1 LPNKQTTG
9 DQVMTI
15 VPIGNLPLQVP
26 ESGTTEFVFELV
38 AQLRSMILHLVGR
51 GLEESLETE
60 RDRFLGRK
68 RYVRRRRAKRKET
81 GVYCSQCRSHQ
92 RQDFRRN
99 GHYSRQLAVQ
109 WGRVSVQVPQAKCQ
123 CGGNVRLRYQT
134 LPPGQ
139 RLWEDL
145 ALEIQAEY
153 GRGLSYRQIKVDLD
167 RRLESSVGLRT
178 LNQRVLALGSEKDHF
193 VWRQNGEIPP
203 VVRVDGIWVTVMFA
217 TGETQTD
224 QAGRKRPVKRA
235 KKVPILAAQ
244 GVWPST
250 GRTCLL
256 AWMRAEGEDAAS
268 WQTFLEAL
276 SEAGLTPENGLK
288 LLVSDGGTGFRAAYE
303 NVYWQVPLQR
313 CVFHK
318 LRNLAQALHVP
329 AEMDRQ
335 AGHEFRGE
343 FLRAAARIWQA
354 PDEAE
359 ARHLYTAFCQTWQSQ
374 QAKAIRTLARD
385 FEDTLTF
392 YAVQE
397 QAALRGEQW
406 PAHSLRTTSPLERM
420 FREFRQ
426 RYRKAVLFHS
436 VIGLQA
442 VTAQIADRF
451 S

>member
-1 LPNKQTTG
+1 
-9 DQVMTI
+9 MTI

-26 ESGTTEFVFELV
+26 ESGGEDFIFKLV
-38 AQLRSMILHLVGR
+38 EQIQSMILHLVSR
-51 GLEESLETE
+51 SLEEGLETE
-60 RDRFLGRK
+60 LDRFLGRQ
-68 RYVRRRRAKRKET
+68 RYERRRRSKRKET
-81 GVYCSQCRSHQ
+81 GVYCSKCRSHQ

-99 GHYSRQLAVQ
+99 GHYRRQLAVQ

-123 CGGNVRLRYQT
+123 CGGNVRLKYQT

-139 RLWEDL
+139 RIWQDL
-145 ALEIQAEY
+145 RWEIQAEY

-167 RRLESSVGLRT
+167 QRLASSVGLRT
-178 LNQRVLALGSEKDHF
+178 LNQPVLRLGCEQEDF
-193 VWRQNGEIPP
+193 VWLKPDEIPP
-203 VVRVDGIWVTVMFA
+203 VVRLDGIWITVMLA
-217 TGETQTD
+217 SGETKKD
-224 QAGRKRPVKRA
+224 RIGRQRPVKRA

-268 WQTFLEAL
+268 WQTFLERL
-276 SEAGLTPENGLK
+276 YEAGLSPENGLR
-288 LLVSDGGTGFRAAYE
+288 LLAADGALGFRAAYE

-318 LRNLAQALHVP
+318 LRNLAHALHLP
-329 AEMDRQ
+329 TELDRQ
-335 AGHEFRGE
+335 AGHEFRTD
-343 FLRAAARIWQA
+343 FLRSAARIWQA
-354 PDEAE
+354 SEEIE
-359 ARHLYTAFCQTWQSQ
+359 ARQRYRAFCQTWQSGQ
-374 QAKAIRTLARD
+374 PKAVQILSRD
-385 FEDTLTF
+385 FEETLSF

-397 QAALRGEQW
+397 QAALQGESW
-406 PAHSLRTTSPLERM
+406 PAHLLRTTSPLERM

-436 VIGLQA
+436 ITGLQA
-442 VTAQIADRF
+442 VTALLADRF